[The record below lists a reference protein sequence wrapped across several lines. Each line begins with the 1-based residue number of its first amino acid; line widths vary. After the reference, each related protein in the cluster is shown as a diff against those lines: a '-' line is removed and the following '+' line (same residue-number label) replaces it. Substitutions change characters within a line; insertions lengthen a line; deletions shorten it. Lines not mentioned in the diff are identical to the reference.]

1 MKKDKKKG
9 KKKKNLYICTKIFKV
24 ILTYIFYLCRGVGRS
39 ATPQLGYWLC
49 QRHLTRIWL
58 STSVNL
64 FFVAYSGGWGSLTS
78 CSCRTS
84 PSSLQSLRAFAV
96 PFYYYDYFKLE
107 DKSVFF

>member
-9 KKKKNLYICTKIFKV
+9 KKKKTCIFVQKVFKI

-58 STSVNL
+58 STNVNL
-64 FFVAYSGGWGSLTS
+64 FFIAYSRGSGSLTS

-96 PFYYYDYFKLE
+96 SFYYYDYFKLE
-107 DKSVFF
+107 DKSVF